1 VAGLR
6 GRGSRRGQVFVAVVV
21 GGGSRRGPCR
31 AVQVFVA
38 GLRGQVF
45 VVVVVGGG
53 SRSSWTGLR
62 RGPCMSSWPWC
73 CGSGR
78 SYEINMEIVMK

>member
-1 VAGLR
+1 MLWWVAGLGGAVVAGLR

-21 GGGSRRGPCR
+21 GGGCRRGPCR

-45 VVVVVGGG
+45 VVGRACLRGQVFVAVVLWYWQV
-53 SRSSWTGLR
+53 L
-62 RGPCMSSWPWC
+62 
-73 CGSGR
+73 
-78 SYEINMEIVMK
+78 

>member
-1 VAGLR
+1 MAGLR

-31 AVQVFVA
+31 SSLQVFVA

-62 RGPCMSSWPWC
+62 RGPCMSSWA
-73 CGSGR
+73 GLRGR
-78 SYEINMEIVMK
+78 GAVVLAGLMK